1 MADERVVV
9 FGEGGGLGGTTG
21 FEDELE
27 GLVAVHGGVGGG
39 GWWAGVKVPTRGG
52 LEGGYGWISGW
63 VFDYGL
69 VR

>member
-1 MADERVVV
+1 M
-9 FGEGGGLGGTTG
+9 GGTTG